1 MQTASVNGV
10 SMAFRDS
17 GGGVPLLFV
26 HGFPLDHSMWNA
38 QIEAFSARNRAIA
51 PDLRGFGR
59 SEPGEGIETVER
71 MADDL
76 AAILDALSIG
86 EPVVLCGLSMGGYIA
101 FEFWRKYANRL
112 KALIFCDTRASA
124 DKPDVAAGRLATAE
138 LAIRE
143 GTRPIA
149 EAMLPKLFS
158 PKTRAERPHLIEEIE
173 RTILRTDPKSVAA
186 ASRAMAQRRDFTA
199 ELKNI
204 RCPTLVLVGADD
216 VLSPPT
222 EMKSLADGIP
232 RAEFR
237 KIADAGH
244 LSPLERP
251 AEVNAAIAAFLE
263 INPW

>member
-17 GGGVPLLFV
+17 DGGVPLLFI

-38 QIEAFSARNRAIA
+38 QFEAFSSRNRAIA

-59 SEPGEGIETVER
+59 SELGEGGYTVER
-71 MADDL
+71 VADDL
-76 AAILDALSIG
+76 AALLDALSIG

-101 FEFWRKYANRL
+101 FEFWRKYAERL
-112 KALIFCDTRASA
+112 KALILCDTRASA
-124 DKPDVAAGRLATAE
+124 DMPEVAAGRLATAE
-138 LAIRE
+138 RVLRE
-143 GTRPIA
+143 GVQPIA
-149 EAMLPKLFS
+149 ETMLSKLFS

-173 RTILRTDPKSVAA
+173 QTMLRTDPKSVAA
-186 ASRAMAQRRDFTA
+186 ASRAMAARRDFTA
-199 ELKNI
+199 KLKNI

-216 VLSPPT
+216 VLSPPA

-232 RAEFR
+232 QAEFR
-237 KIADAGH
+237 EIPDAGH

-251 AEVNAAIAAFLE
+251 AEVNAAIAAFFDR
-263 INPW
+263 NP